1 MYQEKRFFFV
11 ELYRVTR
18 REGCT
23 MRHNGWMLTMALLG
37 AFLLTGCRATKEA
50 GLEVSVSTETI
61 MADAV
66 RETLPAAGEALP
78 TAEEILP
85 AAEETLPVAEET
97 SPAAEETSP
106 AAEETLPEIETGR
119 FIQPGIKSPMLEP
132 TTQAIGEDPELIEPT
147 TVASGESPS
156 YLPLE

>member
-1 MYQEKRFFFV
+1 MYQENRDFLVK
-11 ELYRVTR
+11 LYRVTR

-23 MRHNGWMLTMALLG
+23 MRHNGWMLIMALLG
-37 AFLLTGCRATKEA
+37 AFLLTGCRATKEV
-50 GLEVSVSTETI
+50 GLEASVSTETI
-61 MADAV
+61 MAEAV
-66 RETLPAAGEALP
+66 GEALP
-78 TAEEILP
+78 TTEEILP
-85 AAEETLPVAEET
+85 AAEETSPV
-97 SPAAEETSP
+97 AEETSP

-119 FIQPGIKSPMLEP
+119 FIRPGIKSPMLEP

>member
-1 MYQEKRFFFV
+1 
-11 ELYRVTR
+11 
-18 REGCT
+18 
-23 MRHNGWMLTMALLG
+23 MRHNGWMLIMALLG
-37 AFLLTGCRATKEA
+37 AFLLTGCRATKEV
-50 GLEVSVSTETI
+50 GLEASVSTETI
-61 MADAV
+61 MAEAV
-66 RETLPAAGEALP
+66 GEALP

-85 AAEETLPVAEET
+85 VAEETSPVAEET
-97 SPAAEETSP
+97 LPAAEETSP